1 MSPDIVSQTPP
12 RKWFEH
18 QLVTLVL
25 SAVLFP
31 ALISIGATFITL
43 AKASVTDKIETLQQQ
58 QQATDA
64 RVDTNKRERDETF
77 KELRKDVVTKE
88 ILDEKWKTVEKIDRT
103 VDELLR
109 LQLKERR

>member
-1 MSPDIVSQTPP
+1 MSPELISQSPP
-12 RKWFEH
+12 RRWYEH
-18 QLVTLVL
+18 QLFTLVL

-43 AKASVTDKIETLQQQ
+43 AKASVTDKIEAVQQR

-64 RVDTNKRERDETF
+64 RVDANKRERVEDF

-88 ILDEKWKTVEKIDRT
+88 VLDEKWKTVEKIDRT